1 MKRIYSALALFAAA
15 GLCLSAQ
22 SYKSVAVNLADGS
35 KTEVN
40 LSDDLSA
47 AFDDE
52 NLVITGGDQNI
63 SVLRS
68 SIKSFTFSEKAYS
81 GIEQVDGGLF
91 DENIYYLCK
100 REDGQGITR
109 YYIVRD
115 DRTEDDTPI
124 LAGDVI
130 QVYGQL
136 FGSCKLPGYLVK
148 TQPVVPALTIVYFD
162 LLAE

>member
-81 GIEQVDGGLF
+81 GIEQVDGGASAPVLVGDSMVF
-91 DENIYYLCK
+91 SGLP
-100 REDGQGITR
+100 DGSVVAVYPANGALVSQAAVKGAYTL
-109 YYIVRD
+109 D
-115 DRTEDDTPI
+115 LSTLP
-124 LAGDVI
+124 AGTV
-130 QVYGQL
+130 
-136 FGSCKLPGYLVK
+136 LVNVNGVAYK
-148 TQPVVPALTIVYFD
+148 IAIK
-162 LLAE
+162 